1 MSRHGWCAPDS
12 LDAFDADG
20 IPLAYIPLDENW
32 GAEYAR
38 QFLIDLEQTSDAATQ
53 VRIRNKLST

>member
-1 MSRHGWCAPDS
+1 MSNRILRAAHG
-12 LDAFDADG
+12 LDECDADG